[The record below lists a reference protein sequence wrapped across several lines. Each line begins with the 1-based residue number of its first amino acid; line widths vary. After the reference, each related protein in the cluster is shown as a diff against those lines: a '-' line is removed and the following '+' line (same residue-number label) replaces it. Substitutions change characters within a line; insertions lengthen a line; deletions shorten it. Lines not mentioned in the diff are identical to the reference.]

1 MGVTT
6 ASVST
11 VQLCRELPGRRR
23 RIIGEVGDRRTTEL
37 QKAMIALIGEKDV
50 RFNY

>member
-1 MGVTT
+1 M
-6 ASVST
+6 ST

-23 RIIGEVGDRRTTEL
+23 IIGEVADRRTTEL